1 MAQSSRGNEVENFL
15 GKRDN
20 QPTGQ
25 RQETLAALAGVVA
38 LQRQT
43 DLHDAPPQQDKSF
56 LIPLDEIL
64 YFDTTDRKT
73 FLYTNKQVYECRKAL
88 IEVENELSNTTVI
101 RISKETLLNT
111 TALVNVRPYPNH
123 RLMAELSNGENLII
137 SRKYISILQNRLR
150 SEIYVK
156 SV

>member
-1 MAQSSRGNEVENFL
+1 MKLRLHQKQELEETEIDIAYSRMTNQLSKMVGYIRQYTYTVEAFWN
-15 GKRDN
+15 G
-20 QPTGQ
+20 
-25 RQETLAALAGVVA
+25 
-38 LQRQT
+38 
-43 DLHDAPPQQDKSF
+43 KSF

-88 IEVENELSNTTVI
+88 IEVENEFSNTTVI

-123 RLMAELSNGENLII
+123 RLMAELSNGEHLII
-137 SRKYISILQNRLR
+137 SRKYISILQNTLR

>member
-1 MAQSSRGNEVENFL
+1 MKLRL
-15 GKRDN
+15 H
-20 QPTGQ
+20 Q
-25 RQETLAALAGVVA
+25 RQELEETEIDIAYSRMTNRLSKMVGYI
-38 LQRQT
+38 RQYT
-43 DLHDAPPQQDKSF
+43 YLVEAFWNGKSF

>member
-1 MAQSSRGNEVENFL
+1 MKLRLHQKPELEEIEIDIAYSRMTTRLSKMVGSIRQYAYTVEAFWN
-15 GKRDN
+15 G
-20 QPTGQ
+20 
-25 RQETLAALAGVVA
+25 
-38 LQRQT
+38 
-43 DLHDAPPQQDKSF
+43 KSF

-123 RLMAELSNGENLII
+123 RLLAELSNGEHLII
-137 SRKYISILQNRLR
+137 SRKYISILQNTLR

-156 SV
+156 SI

>member
-1 MAQSSRGNEVENFL
+1 MKLRL
-15 GKRDN
+15 H
-20 QPTGQ
+20 Q
-25 RQETLAALAGVVA
+25 RQELEETEIDIAYSRMTNRLSKMVGYI
-38 LQRQT
+38 RQYT
-43 DLHDAPPQQDKSF
+43 YMVEAFWNGKSF

-101 RISKETLLNT
+101 RTSKETLLNT

>member
-1 MAQSSRGNEVENFL
+1 MELRL
-15 GKRDN
+15 H
-20 QPTGQ
+20 Q
-25 RQETLAALAGVVA
+25 RQELEETEIDIAYSRMTNRLSKMVGYI
-38 LQRQT
+38 RQYT
-43 DLHDAPPQQDKSF
+43 YMVEAFWNGKSF

-101 RISKETLLNT
+101 RISKATLLNT

>member
-1 MAQSSRGNEVENFL
+1 MKLRL
-15 GKRDN
+15 H
-20 QPTGQ
+20 Q
-25 RQETLAALAGVVA
+25 RQELEETEIDIAYSRMTNRLSKMVGYI
-38 LQRQT
+38 RQYT
-43 DLHDAPPQQDKSF
+43 YMVEAFWNGKSF
-56 LIPLDEIL
+56 LISLDEIL

>member
-1 MAQSSRGNEVENFL
+1 MKLRL
-15 GKRDN
+15 H
-20 QPTGQ
+20 Q
-25 RQETLAALAGVVA
+25 RQELEETEIDIAYSRMTNRLSKMVGDI
-38 LQRQT
+38 RQYT
-43 DLHDAPPQQDKSF
+43 YMVEAFWNGKSF

>member
-1 MAQSSRGNEVENFL
+1 MKLRL
-15 GKRDN
+15 H
-20 QPTGQ
+20 Q
-25 RQETLAALAGVVA
+25 RQELEETEIDISYSRMTNRLSKMVGYI
-38 LQRQT
+38 RQYT
-43 DLHDAPPQQDKSF
+43 YMVEAFWNGKSF

>member
-1 MAQSSRGNEVENFL
+1 MKLRL
-15 GKRDN
+15 H
-20 QPTGQ
+20 Q
-25 RQETLAALAGVVA
+25 RQELEETEIDIAYSRMTNRLSKIVGYI
-38 LQRQT
+38 RQYT
-43 DLHDAPPQQDKSF
+43 YMVEAFWNGKSF

-111 TALVNVRPYPNH
+111 TALEKVRPYPNH
-123 RLMAELSNGENLII
+123 RLMAELSNGEHLII
-137 SRKYISILQNRLR
+137 SRKYISVLQNTIR
-150 SEIYVK
+150 SENYVK

>member
-1 MAQSSRGNEVENFL
+1 MKLRL
-15 GKRDN
+15 H
-20 QPTGQ
+20 Q
-25 RQETLAALAGVVA
+25 RQELEETEIDIAYSRMTNRLSKMVGYI
-38 LQRQT
+38 RQYT
-43 DLHDAPPQQDKSF
+43 YMVEAFWNGKSF

-88 IEVENELSNTTVI
+88 IEVENEMSNTTVI

>member
-1 MAQSSRGNEVENFL
+1 MKLRL
-15 GKRDN
+15 H
-20 QPTGQ
+20 Q
-25 RQETLAALAGVVA
+25 RQELEETEIDIAYSRMTNRLSKMVGYI
-38 LQRQT
+38 RQYT
-43 DLHDAPPQQDKSF
+43 YMVEAFWNGKSF

-156 SV
+156 GV

>member
-1 MAQSSRGNEVENFL
+1 MKLRL
-15 GKRDN
+15 H
-20 QPTGQ
+20 Q
-25 RQETLAALAGVVA
+25 RQELEETEIDIAYSRMTNRLSKMVGYI
-38 LQRQT
+38 RQYT
-43 DLHDAPPQQDKSF
+43 YMVEAFWNGKSF

-73 FLYTNKQVYECRKAL
+73 FLYTTKQVYECRKAL

>member
-1 MAQSSRGNEVENFL
+1 MVGYIRQYTYMVEAFWN
-15 GKRDN
+15 G
-20 QPTGQ
+20 
-25 RQETLAALAGVVA
+25 
-38 LQRQT
+38 
-43 DLHDAPPQQDKSF
+43 KSF

>member
-1 MAQSSRGNEVENFL
+1 MKLRL
-15 GKRDN
+15 H
-20 QPTGQ
+20 Q
-25 RQETLAALAGVVA
+25 RQEVEETEIDIAYSRMTNRLSKMVGYI
-38 LQRQT
+38 RQYT
-43 DLHDAPPQQDKSF
+43 YMVEAFWNGKSF

-73 FLYTNKQVYECRKAL
+73 FLYTNKQVYECRKTL

-111 TALVNVRPYPNH
+111 TALMNVRPYPNH

>member
-1 MAQSSRGNEVENFL
+1 VKLRL
-15 GKRDN
+15 H
-20 QPTGQ
+20 Q
-25 RQETLAALAGVVA
+25 RQELEETEIDIAYSRMTNRLSKMVGYI
-38 LQRQT
+38 RQYT
-43 DLHDAPPQQDKSF
+43 YMVEAFWNGKSF

>member
-1 MAQSSRGNEVENFL
+1 MKLRL
-15 GKRDN
+15 H
-20 QPTGQ
+20 Q
-25 RQETLAALAGVVA
+25 RQEPEETEIDIAYSRMTNRLSKMVGYI
-38 LQRQT
+38 RQYT
-43 DLHDAPPQQDKSF
+43 YMIEAFWNGKSF

>member
-1 MAQSSRGNEVENFL
+1 MKLRL
-15 GKRDN
+15 H
-20 QPTGQ
+20 Q
-25 RQETLAALAGVVA
+25 RQELEETEIDIAYSRMTNRLSTMVGYI
-38 LQRQT
+38 RQYT
-43 DLHDAPPQQDKSF
+43 YMVEAFWNGKSF

>member
-1 MAQSSRGNEVENFL
+1 MKLRL
-15 GKRDN
+15 H
-20 QPTGQ
+20 Q
-25 RQETLAALAGVVA
+25 RQELEETEIDIAYSRMTNRLSKIVGYI
-38 LQRQT
+38 RQYT
-43 DLHDAPPQQDKSF
+43 YMVEAFWNGKSF